1 MIFCT
6 YLDVFELHAI
16 GTVDDDTILCIV
28 YLHILDVD
36 IAYRHLW
43 ETIEVSCTAGCAADD
58 MVDVDIAEARS
69 CLIYLELLYLLALS
83 LIAIV
88 ENFYG
93 RLATVIEIEGAAG
106 TPPFWR
112 DEYI

>member
-1 MIFCT
+1 MSLCT
-6 YLDVFELHAI
+6 YLDVLKLHAI
-16 GTVDDDTILCIV
+16 GTVDDNTIFCIV

-36 IAYRHLW
+36 IAYRHFW
-43 ETIEVSCTAGCAADD
+43 KTIEVSSTTGCTADD

-88 ENFYG
+88 ENLNG
-93 RLATVIEIEGAAG
+93 RLATVVKVEG
-106 TPPFWR
+106 
-112 DEYI
+112 DDICLNIKH